1 MMTKSINLTQFTIK
15 LESIKNKENTKDF
28 LIPISITYAFYR
40 SIMGDNQIGAE
51 IRVLPYPVSISLP
64 NLLRE
69 VGLQR
74 IQWSYKVTFA
84 SYHHPENQGAFTS
97 NPSLST
103 MLTLRIL
110 LQSRSYQDQSTQK
123 SCKLEGQYE
132 QIAYLNQKS
141 ITKESQ
147 KQVPCEGTR
156 S

>member
-1 MMTKSINLTQFTIK
+1 MTKSINLTQFTIK

-74 IQWSYKVTFA
+74 IQ
-84 SYHHPENQGAFTS
+84 
-97 NPSLST
+97 
-103 MLTLRIL
+103 
-110 LQSRSYQDQSTQK
+110 
-123 SCKLEGQYE
+123 
-132 QIAYLNQKS
+132 
-141 ITKESQ
+141 
-147 KQVPCEGTR
+147 
-156 S
+156 